1 MSRAKSRIQTDVC
14 GDCSS
19 ADPSWAS
26 INRGILLC
34 ADCCSIHRSL
44 GRHISQVK
52 SLRQGSWQP
61 SVLNFVN
68 QLNAHGANSVWE
80 HLLLDSAAPK
90 NLKRKPTPKDAV
102 HPTKTDFIRAK
113 HVQLAFVLKPTFQA
127 EEGSSLELELSKQL
141 HASVRAGN
149 LETSLRLLVQGA
161 DPNFYH
167 EDKGST
173 PLHVAVKSGQLSQIE
188 LLLVYGA
195 DVNALD
201 AQGNTPLDLAR
212 QAKHSVIAERLLEVM
227 YEVTD
232 RLTFFLIGKKP
243 NHASGQHLLIPGQS
257 KKEMSEQLKIARGKL
272 QLVPNRMFEELVMDL
287 YDEVDRRETEA
298 IWATSALNPDSG
310 AVPFLPTNPHLSA
323 TRNQGRQKLARF
335 SQQEFAGLLMD
346 VLLDAHRR
354 QNMANL
360 RPIDG
365 PLPVGLAQLKAASLG
380 ATGGGGIRDSNL
392 SDDEPL
398 YDAVA
403 SDDDYAALAPVAQQ
417 ALVNKSSPAAVSN
430 VEVET
435 LRQRIQDQELTI
447 HELRSMVQKLASENN
462 QLKSTIDTKEHEVQL
477 RIDSHLNGSLASE
490 GSPERDPNNQEA
502 KQAAAAA
509 AAAYA
514 KRPVSMYETR
524 QTPRDESRPP
534 ITQSLYSMAPPAPG
548 GNMDT
553 TPPSNGGTPLPSF
566 EEALVNKSS
575 PAAVSNVEV
584 ETLRQRIQDQELT
597 IHELRSMVQKLASEN
612 NQLKSTIDTKEHEVQ
627 LRIDSHLNGSL
638 ASEGSPERDPN
649 NQEAK
654 QAAAAAAAAYAKRPV
669 SMYET
674 RQTPRDESRPP
685 ITQSLYSMA
694 PPAPGGNMDTTPP
707 SNGGTPLPSFEEVKH
722 RTNLVARR
730 MKELYAAMKDLS
742 QREAFVPS
750 AERIRLAVAD
760 LLALFPAS
768 LNVSDSLRGTLQQ
781 VNFHANLIQ
790 AECARLQQCLAAES
804 EMVPNGGPPGTGKPL
819 AESIQQSME
828 QVRVCTYDL
837 AMATKILLNH
847 LQPS

>member
-14 GDCSS
+14 GDCGST
-19 ADPSWAS
+19 DPSWAS

-34 ADCCSIHRSL
+34 ADCCSVHRSL

-52 SLRQGSWQP
+52 SLRQGSWQA
-61 SVLNFVN
+61 SVLSFVN

-80 HLLLDSAAPK
+80 HLLLDSVAPK

-113 HVQLAFVLKPTFQA
+113 HVQLTYVLKPSFQVD
-127 EEGSSLELELSKQL
+127 EGSSLEQELSKQL
-141 HASVRAGN
+141 HASVRASN

-167 EDKGST
+167 EEKGST

-201 AQGNTPLDLAR
+201 AQNRTPLELAR
-212 QAKHSVIAERLLEVM
+212 HAKQSIIADRLLEAV

-232 RLTFFLIGKKP
+232 RLTLYLTGKKP
-243 NHASGQHLLIPGQS
+243 NHAAGQHLLLPDQS

-298 IWATSALNPDSG
+298 IWATSALNPESG

-335 SQQEFAGLLMD
+335 SQPEFAGLLMD

-365 PLPVGLAQLKAASLG
+365 PLPIGLGTGLLKTEGG
-380 ATGGGGIRDSNL
+380 ARESNL

-447 HELRSMVQKLASENN
+447 HELRTMIQRLASENN
-462 QLKSTIDTKEHEVQL
+462 QLKSHIDSKEHEVQL
-477 RIDSHLNGSLASE
+477 RIDTYLNGSGASDPT
-490 GSPERDPNNQEA
+490 STNPVQPEVSGGADSAQPPNA
-502 KQAAAAA
+502 SSTVAAG
-509 AAAYA
+509 YT
-514 KRPVSMYETR
+514 KRPVSMYEAR
-524 QTPRDESRPP
+524 QAPRDESRPP
-534 ITQSLYSMAPPAPG
+534 ITQSLYSMAPVPG
-548 GNMDT
+548 SPECAATGQ
-553 TPPSNGGTPLPSF
+553 PLPSF
-566 EEALVNKSS
+566 
-575 PAAVSNVEV
+575 
-584 ETLRQRIQDQELT
+584 D
-597 IHELRSMVQKLASEN
+597 
-612 NQLKSTIDTKEHEVQ
+612 EVQ
-627 LRIDSHLNGSL
+627 RRTDLVVRRI
-638 ASEGSPERDPN
+638 
-649 NQEAK
+649 
-654 QAAAAAAAAYAKRPV
+654 
-669 SMYET
+669 
-674 RQTPRDESRPP
+674 
-685 ITQSLYSMA
+685 
-694 PPAPGGNMDTTPP
+694 
-707 SNGGTPLPSFEEVKH
+707 
-722 RTNLVARR
+722 
-730 MKELYAAMKDLS
+730 KELFAAMKDRT
-742 QREAFVPS
+742 QREAFVPC
-750 AERIRLAVAD
+750 AERIRLAVVD
-760 LLALFPAS
+760 LMSLFPSTLIAS
-768 LNVSDSLRGTLQQ
+768 ESLRGALQQ
-781 VNFHANLIQ
+781 LNFHANLIQ
-790 AECARLQQCLAAES
+790 AECARLQQCLAFD
-804 EMVPNGGPPGTGKPL
+804 MVGAPMNGAAGKGML
-819 AESIQQSME
+819 EGIEQNME
-828 QVRVCTYDL
+828 QVRGCAYDL
-837 AMATKILLNH
+837 AMSTKILITH
-847 LQPS
+847 LQQSS

>member
-14 GDCSS
+14 GDCGSS
-19 ADPSWAS
+19 DPSWAS

-34 ADCCSIHRSL
+34 ADCCSVHRSL

-52 SLRQGSWQP
+52 SLRQGTWQP
-61 SVLNFVN
+61 SLLNFVN
-68 QLNAHGANSVWE
+68 QLNTHGANSLWE
-80 HLLLDSAAPK
+80 HLLLGAAAPK

-102 HPTKTDFIRAK
+102 HPTKADFIRAK
-113 HVQLAFVLKPTFQA
+113 HVQLAYVLKPTFQA
-127 EEGSSLELELSKQL
+127 EDGSSLELELSKQL
-141 HASVRAGN
+141 HASVRASN

-161 DPNFYH
+161 DPNFYN

-201 AQGNTPLDLAR
+201 AQGHTSLELAK
-212 QAKHSVIAERLLEVM
+212 QGKHTVIAERLLEVM

-243 NHASGQHLLIPGQS
+243 NHAAGQHLLIPGQS

-310 AVPFLPTNPHLSA
+310 AVPFLPANPHLSA

-365 PLPVGLAQLKAASLG
+365 PLPAGLAQLKAAAAASAAG
-380 ATGGGGIRDSNL
+380 TRDSNM

-435 LRQRIQDQELTI
+435 LRQRLHDQELTI
-447 HELRSMVQKLASENN
+447 HELRSMVQKLASEND
-462 QLKSTIDTKEHEVQL
+462 QLKSHIDTKEHEVQL
-477 RIDSHLNGSLASE
+477 RIDSHLNGSGASE
-490 GSPERDPNNQEA
+490 GSPERDVGGSQDSR
-502 KQAAAAA
+502 QAAAAA
-509 AAAYA
+509 AAANA
-514 KRPVSMYETR
+514 KRPVSMYEAR
-524 QTPRDESRPP
+524 QTPRDESRAPV
-534 ITQSLYSMAPPAPG
+534 TQSLYSMAPAPSTG
-548 GNMDT
+548 HQL
-553 TPPSNGGTPLPSF
+553 PSN
-566 EEALVNKSS
+566 
-575 PAAVSNVEV
+575 
-584 ETLRQRIQDQELT
+584 
-597 IHELRSMVQKLASEN
+597 
-612 NQLKSTIDTKEHEVQ
+612 
-627 LRIDSHLNGSL
+627 
-638 ASEGSPERDPN
+638 
-649 NQEAK
+649 
-654 QAAAAAAAAYAKRPV
+654 
-669 SMYET
+669 
-674 RQTPRDESRPP
+674 
-685 ITQSLYSMA
+685 
-694 PPAPGGNMDTTPP
+694 
-707 SNGGTPLPSFEEVKH
+707 EEVKC
-722 RTNLVARR
+722 RTNVVARR
-730 MKELYAAMKDLS
+730 IKELFAAMQELS
-742 QREAFVPS
+742 QREAFIPC
-750 AERIRLAVAD
+750 ADRIRLAVVD
-760 LLALFPAS
+760 LMALYPAS
-768 LNVSDSLRGTLQQ
+768 LIANECLRGALQQ
-781 VNFHANLIQ
+781 LNFHANLMQ

-804 EMVPNGGPPGTGKPL
+804 AGQLGNGTTGGVGNGL
-819 AESIQQSME
+819 SEGVQQSME
-828 QVRVCTYDL
+828 QVRGCAYEL
-837 AMATKILLNH
+837 AKSTKILITH
-847 LQPS
+847 VKE

>member
-14 GDCSS
+14 GDCGS

-80 HLLLDSAAPK
+80 HLLLDSSAPK

-102 HPTKTDFIRAK
+102 HPTKADFIRAK
-113 HVQLAFVLKPTFQA
+113 HVQLAYVLKPTFQID
-127 EEGSSLELELSKQL
+127 EGSSLEVELSKQL

-201 AQGNTPLDLAR
+201 AMGNTPLELAR

-232 RLTFFLIGKKP
+232 RMTFFLIGKKP
-243 NHASGQHLLIPGQS
+243 NHASGQHLLIPGQTN
-257 KKEMSEQLKIARGKL
+257 KEMSEQSKIARGKL
-272 QLVPNRMFEELVMDL
+272 QLVPNRMFEELVKDL
-287 YDEVDRRETEA
+287 YEEVDRRETEA
-298 IWATSALNPDSG
+298 IWATSALNPDTG
-310 AVPFLPTNPHLSA
+310 GVPFLPTNPHLSA

-335 SQQEFAGLLMD
+335 SQQEFAWLLMD

-365 PLPVGLAQLKAASLG
+365 PLPAGLAQLKANVSSG
-380 ATGGGGIRDSNL
+380 ATASAAGGIRDSNL

-447 HELRSMVQKLASENN
+447 HELRSVIQKLASENN
-462 QLKSTIDTKEHEVQL
+462 QLKSTIDTKDHEVQL
-477 RIDSHLNGSLASE
+477 RIDSYLNGSGTSE
-490 GSPERDPNNQEA
+490 PRSSPDRDPATQEA
-502 KQAAAAA
+502 RQAAAAA
-509 AAAYA
+509 AAAAAAVAYA

-524 QTPRDESRPP
+524 QAPRDESRPP
-534 ITQSLYSMAPPAPG
+534 ITQSLYSMAPASG
-548 GNMDT
+548 AGMDAS
-553 TPPSNGGTPLPSF
+553 SNGQ
-566 EEALVNKSS
+566 A
-575 PAAVSNVEV
+575 
-584 ETLRQRIQDQELT
+584 
-597 IHELRSMVQKLASEN
+597 
-612 NQLKSTIDTKEHEVQ
+612 
-627 LRIDSHLNGSL
+627 NG
-638 ASEGSPERDPN
+638 AQG
-649 NQEAK
+649 Q
-654 QAAAAAAAAYAKRPV
+654 
-669 SMYET
+669 
-674 RQTPRDESRPP
+674 
-685 ITQSLYSMA
+685 
-694 PPAPGGNMDTTPP
+694 
-707 SNGGTPLPSFEEVKH
+707 LPSFEEVKR
-722 RTNLVARR
+722 RTDVVARR
-730 MKELYAAMKDLS
+730 IKDLFAAMKDLA
-742 QREAFVPS
+742 QREAFIPC
-750 AERIRLAVAD
+750 AERIRLAVVD
-760 LLALFPAS
+760 LMGLFPAS
-768 LNVSDSLRGTLQQ
+768 LVASESLRGALQQ
-781 VNFHANLIQ
+781 LNFHANLIQ

-804 EMVPNGGPPGTGKPL
+804 AALANGGTAGGAVVGAGKPL

-828 QVRVCTYDL
+828 QVRGCAYDL
-837 AMATKILLNH
+837 AMSTKILITH
-847 LQPS
+847 LQQS

>member
-14 GDCSS
+14 GDCGS

-90 NLKRKPTPKDAV
+90 NLKRKPTSKDAV
-102 HPTKTDFIRAK
+102 HPTKADFIRAK
-113 HVQLAFVLKPTFQA
+113 HVQLAYVLKPTFQA

-201 AQGNTPLDLAR
+201 AQGNTPLELAR

-365 PLPVGLAQLKAASLG
+365 PLPVGLAQLKAAALVPG
-380 ATGGGGIRDSNL
+380 NGGGMRDSNL

-447 HELRSMVQKLASENN
+447 HELRSMIQKLASENN
-462 QLKSTIDTKEHEVQL
+462 QLKSTIDTKDHEVQL
-477 RIDSHLNGSLASE
+477 RIDSHLNGSGASE
-490 GSPERDPNNQEA
+490 GSPERDPTTQEA
-502 KQAAAAA
+502 RQAAAA

-534 ITQSLYSMAPPAPG
+534 ITQSLYSMAPAASG
-548 GNMDT
+548 SMDT
-553 TPPSNGGTPLPSF
+553 TPPSNGGS
-566 EEALVNKSS
+566 
-575 PAAVSNVEV
+575 
-584 ETLRQRIQDQELT
+584 
-597 IHELRSMVQKLASEN
+597 
-612 NQLKSTIDTKEHEVQ
+612 
-627 LRIDSHLNGSL
+627 
-638 ASEGSPERDPN
+638 
-649 NQEAK
+649 
-654 QAAAAAAAAYAKRPV
+654 
-669 SMYET
+669 
-674 RQTPRDESRPP
+674 
-685 ITQSLYSMA
+685 
-694 PPAPGGNMDTTPP
+694 
-707 SNGGTPLPSFEEVKH
+707 PLPSFEEVKR
-722 RTNLVARR
+722 RTDVVARR
-730 MKELYAAMKDLS
+730 IKDLFAAMKDLS

-750 AERIRLAVAD
+750 AERIRLAVID
-760 LLALFPAS
+760 LMALFPAS
-768 LNVSDSLRGTLQQ
+768 LIASESLRGALQQ
-781 VNFHANLIQ
+781 LNFHGNLIQ
-790 AECARLQQCLAAES
+790 AECARLQQCLAAEGVAAGT
-804 EMVPNGGPPGTGKPL
+804 VPNGGPTGTGKPL
-819 AESIQQSME
+819 GESIQQSME
-828 QVRVCTYDL
+828 QVRGCAYDL
-837 AMATKILLNH
+837 AMSTKILITH
-847 LQPS
+847 LQQS